1 MILKTEIEKLAELAR
16 IEVTNAEV
24 EDLQKDL
31 ERVLSYANE
40 LNRAEIGAIEPLSHV
55 TGAHT
60 VLRLDGEDCA
70 VESEPAALLEAA
82 PSVANGYAA
91 VPPLW
96 KRK

>member
-1 MILKTEIEKLAELAR
+1 MISKTEIEKLAELAR
-16 IEVTNAEV
+16 IEVTDAEV

-31 ERVLSYANE
+31 ERILSYANE

-55 TGAHT
+55 TGVHT
-60 VLRLDGEDCA
+60 VLRADGEGCA

-82 PSVANGYAA
+82 PRVANGYVT
-91 VPPLW
+91 VPHIW